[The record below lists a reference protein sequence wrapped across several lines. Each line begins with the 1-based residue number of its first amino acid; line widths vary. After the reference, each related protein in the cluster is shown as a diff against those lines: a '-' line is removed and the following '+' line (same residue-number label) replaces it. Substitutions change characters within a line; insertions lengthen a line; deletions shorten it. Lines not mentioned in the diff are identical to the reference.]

1 MVDLNNQPTLG
12 GALRHDPVSC
22 EVCAVIQDN
31 PTLTNTQLAYLADT
45 SDRSIRRHKKPNPT
59 PNPLPSTPEQ
69 FFTDVPTEIVT
80 SRGRSI
86 LTPDGSWEKITYRP
100 QDMAVYEAFTF
111 DDVEKAIAGFVVP
124 PAPTPIRGKHTAV
137 LCLSDFQLGK
147 VDENGGTPETLD
159 RILRSVEAFC
169 TSLRFN
175 QPAHI
180 LMAELGDL
188 IEGFDNTGTQR
199 ATNDQDLTTQIRTSR
214 RLLIEIIM
222 RVSKASP
229 GTGITFLTVP
239 SNHCQ
244 VRVPGKDLASTP
256 NNDWGVELNHQL
268 EDVLHDR
275 PEFAHVKFLRP
286 ANNHA
291 EAVVFT
297 TPCGVV
303 VGAVHGHQSKSP
315 DKVGTWWTGQSH
327 GRRNGLHTADI
338 LLHGHYHSLRVSQS
352 GDSRWVIGTP
362 SADNGSAWF
371 TNKTGETSVAGIL
384 AFDVQAGQVPW
395 FNLRLL

>member
-1 MVDLNNQPTLG
+1 MSDNMPKLDWSVSNVENARRFNVDEAT
-12 GALRHDPVSC
+12 
-22 EVCAVIQDN
+22 
-31 PTLTNTQLAYLADT
+31 
-45 SDRSIRRHKKPNPT
+45 IRRWKKK
-59 PNPLPSTPEQ
+59 LSQADVVDGYFGVPEA
-69 FFTDVPTEIVT
+69 IIT
-80 SRGRSI
+80 SRGKSI
-86 LTPDGSWEKITYRP
+86 KTPDGSWEKITYRP

-111 DDVEKAIAGFVVP
+111 DDVEKAIAGFVAP
-124 PAPTPIRGKHTAV
+124 TAPTPIRGKHTAV

-229 GTGITFLTVP
+229 GTGITFLTIP

>member
-1 MVDLNNQPTLG
+1 MSDNMPKLDWSVSNVENARRFNVDEAT
-12 GALRHDPVSC
+12 
-22 EVCAVIQDN
+22 
-31 PTLTNTQLAYLADT
+31 
-45 SDRSIRRHKKPNPT
+45 IRRWKKKLSQANVVDGYFGV
-59 PNPLPSTPEQ
+59 PEA
-69 FFTDVPTEIVT
+69 IIT
-80 SRGRSI
+80 SRGKSI
-86 LTPDGSWEKITYRP
+86 KTPDGSWEKITYRP

-111 DDVEKAIAGFVVP
+111 DDVEKAIAGFVAP
-124 PAPTPIRGKHTAV
+124 TAPTPIRGKHTAV

-159 RILRSVEAFC
+159 RVLRSVEAFC

-229 GTGITFLTVP
+229 GTGITFLTIP

-395 FNLRLL
+395 SNLRLL

>member
-1 MVDLNNQPTLG
+1 MKKKLSQVNAVDG
-12 GALRHDPVSC
+12 YFGV
-22 EVCAVIQDN
+22 
-31 PTLTNTQLAYLADT
+31 
-45 SDRSIRRHKKPNPT
+45 
-59 PNPLPSTPEQ
+59 PEA
-69 FFTDVPTEIVT
+69 IIT
-80 SRGRSI
+80 SRGKSI
-86 LTPDGSWEKITYRP
+86 KTPDGSWEKITYRP

-111 DDVEKAIAGFVVP
+111 DDVEKAIAGFVAP
-124 PAPTPIRGKHTAV
+124 TAPTPIRGKHTAV

-229 GTGITFLTVP
+229 GTGITFLSIP

-395 FNLRLL
+395 SNLRLL

>member
-1 MVDLNNQPTLG
+1 MSDNMPKLDWSVSNVENARRFNVDEAT
-12 GALRHDPVSC
+12 
-22 EVCAVIQDN
+22 
-31 PTLTNTQLAYLADT
+31 
-45 SDRSIRRHKKPNPT
+45 IRRWKKKVSQANVVDGYFGV
-59 PNPLPSTPEQ
+59 PEA
-69 FFTDVPTEIVT
+69 IIT
-80 SRGRSI
+80 SRGKSI
-86 LTPDGSWEKITYRP
+86 KTPDGSWEKITYRP

-111 DDVEKAIAGFVVP
+111 DDVEKAIAGFVAP
-124 PAPTPIRGKHTAV
+124 TAPTPIRGKHTAV

-229 GTGITFLTVP
+229 GTGITFLTIP

>member
-1 MVDLNNQPTLG
+1 MSDNMPKLDWSVSNVENARRFNVDEST
-12 GALRHDPVSC
+12 
-22 EVCAVIQDN
+22 
-31 PTLTNTQLAYLADT
+31 
-45 SDRSIRRHKKPNPT
+45 IRRWKKKLSQVNAVDGYFGV
-59 PNPLPSTPEQ
+59 PEA
-69 FFTDVPTEIVT
+69 IIT
-80 SRGRSI
+80 SRGKSI
-86 LTPDGSWEKITYRP
+86 KTPDGSWEKITYRP

-111 DDVEKAIAGFVVP
+111 DDVEKAIAGFVAP
-124 PAPTPIRGKHTAV
+124 TAPTPIRGKHTAV

-229 GTGITFLTVP
+229 GTNITFLTIP

>member
-1 MVDLNNQPTLG
+1 MSDNMPKLDWSVSNVENARRFNVDEAT
-12 GALRHDPVSC
+12 
-22 EVCAVIQDN
+22 
-31 PTLTNTQLAYLADT
+31 
-45 SDRSIRRHKKPNPT
+45 IRRWKKKLSQANVVDGYFGV
-59 PNPLPSTPEQ
+59 PEA
-69 FFTDVPTEIVT
+69 IIT
-80 SRGRSI
+80 SRGKSI
-86 LTPDGSWEKITYRP
+86 KTPDGSWEKITYRP

-124 PAPTPIRGKHTAV
+124 TAPTPIRGKHTAV

-229 GTGITFLTVP
+229 GTGITFLTIP

-395 FNLRLL
+395 SNLRLL

>member
-1 MVDLNNQPTLG
+1 MSDNMPKLDWSVSNVENARRFNVDEST
-12 GALRHDPVSC
+12 
-22 EVCAVIQDN
+22 
-31 PTLTNTQLAYLADT
+31 
-45 SDRSIRRHKKPNPT
+45 IRRWKKKLSQVNAVDGYFGV
-59 PNPLPSTPEQ
+59 PEA
-69 FFTDVPTEIVT
+69 IIT
-80 SRGRSI
+80 SRGKSI
-86 LTPDGSWEKITYRP
+86 KTPDGSWEKITYRP

-111 DDVEKAIAGFVVP
+111 DDVEKAIAGFVAP
-124 PAPTPIRGKHTAV
+124 TAPTPIRGKHTAV

-169 TSLRFN
+169 TSLHFN

-229 GTGITFLTVP
+229 GTGITFLTIP